1 MLFLNFTKTALRNLW
16 KNKLYTLINVL
27 GLAVGLAG
35 FTLIMIFVS
44 GEKSYDKH
52 HPDAENIYRVA
63 MNLEMSGNITPAAVS
78 GGTLGILMKD
88 ELKEVKSYTRLVHYP
103 RSVLFSAGDNKI
115 YFNDILFADS
125 LFFDFFQYD
134 VYQGNIT
141 DALNEPYSLIL
152 TRSGAEKLFGSS
164 NPVGQT
170 VLWNNNDSY
179 MIRAVIEDPRNPTHI
194 YFQALASFP
203 TLESIPPYNNYINT
217 LYAFVTL
224 NYVKLYPQFSADDV
238 KAPLDSLV
246 VRHMGEG
253 MEESG
258 AVFDFYLQN
267 IKDIYLHSDLRHEL
281 RANGNANNLYIFMA
295 IAFFI
300 LLIACINFVTLSTAR
315 SIKRAREVGVRKVFG
330 AGRKILIVQFLT
342 ESTMLA
348 LIAMILSVG
357 LIEILLPEMLHL
369 ANSGFTPFYSRISMY
384 IIPLLML
391 AIIVGIISGLYPAF
405 VISSFSPLVIIQKR
419 LTAGYRPSWFRN
431 IMVAFQFIITVSLIC
446 GTFVIYLQLA
456 HIKSKD
462 TGISLENK
470 LVVPLRGASM
480 IAKYEQLK
488 SSFMGVSG
496 VEAVTASSTYPG
508 NFRQRSGFY
517 PEGSGRT
524 GMWMLQNVQVDHNYF
539 EVMDIDLI
547 AGRAFSENPQLDSL
561 NVIVNQALVEEA
573 GWDDPLGKYIG
584 IPMGNAND
592 DIKLNVIGVV
602 RDFNYASLHESIKPL
617 LIQHQPGRLANI
629 TIQLSTVAE
638 KDALE
643 DLEAIWLSY
652 FPDQPFNYFN
662 LEDDFLNLYFD
673 DARLSEVVTWFAI
686 LALFIACIGLLGLS
700 SFMTAQRKRE
710 IGIRKVLGSSVAE
723 LIILLLRSF
732 LMLVIIASI
741 IAIPLAWYGMDI
753 WLQNFSDQVNLH
765 WWIFPISACIALLVA
780 VATVLYQIYSAAGK
794 NPVDVIR
801 WE

>member
-1 MLFLNFTKTALRNLW
+1 
-16 KNKLYTLINVL
+16 
-27 GLAVGLAG
+27 
-35 FTLIMIFVS
+35 
-44 GEKSYDKH
+44 
-52 HPDAENIYRVA
+52 
-63 MNLEMSGNITPAAVS
+63 
-78 GGTLGILMKD
+78 
-88 ELKEVKSYTRLVHYP
+88 
-103 RSVLFSAGDNKI
+103 
-115 YFNDILFADS
+115 
-125 LFFDFFQYD
+125 
-134 VYQGNIT
+134 
-141 DALNEPYSLIL
+141 
-152 TRSGAEKLFGSS
+152 
-164 NPVGQT
+164 
-170 VLWNNNDSY
+170 
-179 MIRAVIEDPRNPTHI
+179 
-194 YFQALASFP
+194 
-203 TLESIPPYNNYINT
+203 
-217 LYAFVTL
+217 
-224 NYVKLYPQFSADDV
+224 
-238 KAPLDSLV
+238 
-246 VRHMGEG
+246 
-253 MEESG
+253 
-258 AVFDFYLQN
+258 
-267 IKDIYLHSDLRHEL
+267 
-281 RANGNANNLYIFMA
+281 
-295 IAFFI
+295 
-300 LLIACINFVTLSTAR
+300 
-315 SIKRAREVGVRKVFG
+315 
-330 AGRKILIVQFLT
+330 
-342 ESTMLA
+342 
-348 LIAMILSVG
+348 
-357 LIEILLPEMLHL
+357 
-369 ANSGFTPFYSRISMY
+369 
-384 IIPLLML
+384 
-391 AIIVGIISGLYPAF
+391 
-405 VISSFSPLVIIQKR
+405 
-419 LTAGYRPSWFRN
+419 
-431 IMVAFQFIITVSLIC
+431 
-446 GTFVIYLQLA
+446 
-456 HIKSKD
+456 
-462 TGISLENK
+462 
-470 LVVPLRGASM
+470 
-480 IAKYEQLK
+480 
-488 SSFMGVSG
+488 
-496 VEAVTASSTYPG
+496 
-508 NFRQRSGFY
+508 
-517 PEGSGRT
+517 
-524 GMWMLQNVQVDHNYF
+524 MWMLQNVQVDHNYF

-584 IPMGNAND
+584 IPMGDAND